1 MLCDQSVLSFIGSMH
16 STSDLSCI
24 ERVFVAACLLS
35 HMQSR
40 QVRHCSAAR
49 AQPHLHSAAFSR
61 DDESIVLVVPVD
73 SDLPGLCVEI
83 EAQVVTTRLTK
94 FRRAGPIVA
103 RAASDSS
110 EAVDTRVQRK
120 INAVG
125 STLVHDVEEQP
136 HVVFIGVVVGGEV
149 AALGDVHAL
158 VVGAETLQSV
168 FGEGDL
174 DGCRGVATDYASD
187 ACARAKP
194 ACAGADGNRTGA
206 WDHRLGGI
214 LC

>member
-1 MLCDQSVLSFIGSMH
+1 M
-16 STSDLSCI
+16 
-24 ERVFVAACLLS
+24 ACLLS
-35 HMQSR
+35 HIQFLPSTT
-40 QVRHCSAAR
+40 QFSR
-49 AQPHLHSAAFSR
+49 AQPHLHFATFSR
-61 DDESIVLVVPVD
+61 DDESIVLVIRVD
-73 SDLPGLCVEI
+73 SNLGLCVEI
-83 EAQVVTTRLTK
+83 EAQAVTTRPTK